1 MRPTRRELLKAAGL
15 ATAGAALPLPAVLAT
30 AGQSSAATPLRF
42 GANGHPY
49 NTKAYDADAEPGVP
63 YATQVAMLT
72 AMGMDVYRTDIKTDA
87 AGRSTNHTKFLTM
100 QGLLADAG
108 IDCLPMVYD
117 NYSPDISPQENYD
130 RGYALMAGFA
140 TDYGHM
146 FTHYN
151 LGNEWELFKKLLL
164 SPDGEV
170 AGDFDLPKCER
181 AMNWIKGAN
190 AGLKSVRP
198 TAKTSVSVSGYF
210 PIWWQ
215 GYVLDNV
222 DLDFIDWHWYAEMQ
236 RGIAGLPVSGITNV
250 FDWLWSEYGLPIWV
264 AETNERPS
272 QTRSDAENQQR
283 QVNWYH
289 QIRAICE
296 AHPHVEALVL
306 YELLT
311 QPVRTDSY
319 TEANYGLVSF
329 PNFDPVTMDHTDW
342 SYKKLPRRII
352 GADVVIGGFE
362 GPSEGWALGLGPE
375 FPGATGT
382 FQRNDTYV
390 MGGAL
395 AGVLHGD
402 FTGGGNYVQIS
413 RPVSGLALRKLTFW
427 VRATTVQR
435 VGLRVTDS
443 TGQTH
448 QQNLAFTPSG
458 AWQEIVVSDFD
469 SGAGYLHFGGADDG
483 VWHGPATRVALV
495 LDKSGLVSGQT
506 GGVRFDEVVATVQD
520 VP

>member
-15 ATAGAALPLPAVLAT
+15 ATAGAALPLPALLSSAGT
-30 AGQSSAATPLRF
+30 ASAATPLRF

-72 AMGMDVYRTDIKTDA
+72 AMGMDIYRTDIKTDA
-87 AGRSTNHTKFLTM
+87 TGRSTNHTKFLTM

-140 TDYGHM
+140 TNYGHM

-151 LGNEWELFKKLLL
+151 LGNEWELFKQMLTPPEATGHSYNHYDHVKT
-164 SPDGEV
+164 
-170 AGDFDLPKCER
+170 AR
-181 AMNWIKGAN
+181 AMQWIKGAD
-190 AGLKSVRP
+190 AGLKSVQP
-198 TAKTSVSVSGYF
+198 TAKTSVAVKGWF
-210 PIWWQ
+210 PTWWQ
-215 GYVLDNV
+215 RYLLDNV

-236 RGIAGLPVSGITNV
+236 RNIGDLPVSGITNI

-264 AETNERPS
+264 SETNERPDDDKS
-272 QTRSDAENQQR
+272 EAENQQR

-289 QIRAICE
+289 QIRALCA
-296 AHPHVEALVL
+296 AHPHVEALIL
-306 YELLT
+306 YELLNEPLKSDY
-311 QPVRTDSY
+311 Q
-319 TEANYGLVSF
+319 EANYGLVEF

-342 SYKKLPRRII
+342 RYKKVGRRLV
-352 GADVVIGGFE
+352 GDDVLIGGFE
-362 GPSEGWALGLGPE
+362 GPSEGWVLGLGPE
-375 FPGATGT
+375 FPGATGS

-402 FTGGGNYVQIS
+402 FAGGGNYVQIS
-413 RPVSGLALRKLTFW
+413 RPVPNLNLTALTFW
-427 VRATTVQR
+427 VRATTVRR

-448 QQNLAFTPSG
+448 QQNLTFTPSG
-458 AWQEIVVSDFD
+458 AWQEIAVTDFD
-469 SGAGYLHFGGADDG
+469 SGSGYLHFGGANDG
-483 VWHGPATRVALV
+483 VWHGPATRVGLV
-495 LDKSGLVSGQT
+495 LDKAGLVAGRT
-506 GGVRFDEVVATVQD
+506 AGGVRFDEVVATV
-520 VP
+520 